1 MPNYNPSLC
10 RVSAASSKNGK
21 LLHEVILLP
30 AFCIGN
36 LTLESD
42 MAILPTKIFTA

>member
-1 MPNYNPSLC
+1 MPNNNPSPCCVFTAL
-10 RVSAASSKNGK
+10 SKDGK

-42 MAILPTKIFTA
+42 MAILPTKIFAA